1 MAPTNSPF
9 SGSILIT
16 GGAGFLGRGILRYIE
31 RNRLNAKVTVY
42 SRDEHKHV
50 ALRARFPWVRTVL
63 GDVNETDRLRA
74 VMSGHDTVI
83 HAAALKHIPEAER
96 DVTEAIT
103 VNVNGSRSVAWA
115 ALQAGSIKN
124 VIGISTDKVSGP
136 VNTYGATKMLMERT
150 FQEAQRLSP
159 HMRFA
164 CVRYGNVVSSTG
176 SVIPIFLD
184 QIARLG
190 EVTITSHQMTRFWIS
205 IDDAVRLVEKALSDT
220 SRRGHTYVARCQ
232 AMTVVDVAQ
241 AVWAMSGRDGAVR
254 NRLIGIRPGEKIH
267 ETLVDANEAPYC
279 YDDDPYII
287 VPPALGLTGEPVQLV
302 MPYESSHPDS
312 WMLPI
317 DMVKLIKDAE
327 TV

>member
-1 MAPTNSPF
+1 MDSPF
-9 SGSILIT
+9 SGSVLIT
-16 GGAGFLGRGILRYIE
+16 GGGGFLGRGILRYIE
-31 RNRLNAKVTVY
+31 RNRISARVTVY

-50 ALRARFPWVRTVL
+50 ALRARFPWVHTVL
-63 GDVNETDRLRA
+63 GDINETDRLRA

-83 HAAALKHIPEAER
+83 HAAALKHIPEAEK

-103 VNVNGSRSVAWA
+103 VNINGSRSVAWA
-115 ALQAGSIKN
+115 ALSAGVRN
-124 VIGISTDKVSGP
+124 VVGISTDKVASP
-136 VNTYGATKMLMERT
+136 VNVYGATKMLMERT

-184 QIARLG
+184 QIAKHD
-190 EVTITSHQMTRFWIS
+190 EVTITSTQMTRFWIS

-220 SRRGHTYVARCQ
+220 TRRGHTYVARCQ
-232 AMTVVDVAQ
+232 AMTVMDVAQ
-241 AVWAMSGRDGAVR
+241 AVWSMAGREGPVKHR
-254 NRLIGIRPGEKIH
+254 VIGTRAGEKIH
-267 ETLVDANEAPYC
+267 ETLVDANEAPYAF
-279 YDDDPYII
+279 DADPYII
-287 VPPALGLTGEPVQLV
+287 VPPALGLTGEPVRLV

-312 WMLPI
+312 WMLPL
-317 DMVKLIKDAE
+317 DMMKLIKDAE